1 MVAWT
6 DLVPRPAV
14 NISGQDEFNNQT
26 TTVGKPFAKQLLVT
40 MIKKSDGSLV
50 PDTTVL
56 FTVEGTAGSY
66 FPDSKSAPVTT
77 GPSGTAIAPVLT
89 AGGTPGKFT
98 ISVTAP
104 DNPDSNP
111 ATYYAEVTP
120 T

>member
-6 DLVPRPAV
+6 DPVPRPAV

-26 TTVGKPFAKQLLVT
+26 TTVGKPF
-40 MIKKSDGSLV
+40 GSLV
-50 PDTTVL
+50 PGTTVL

-77 GPSGTAIAPVLT
+77 GPSGAAIAPVLT
-89 AGGTPGKFT
+89 AGCTPSKFT